1 MKRTKQ
7 KTGGRTSSTSSFGG
21 FGAAKG
27 KEPTWAD
34 AVTDKPDD
42 AFVPHSMTKHFES
55 GTLISHIVFGKG
67 LVLSVDGAK
76 IEVLFQ
82 DGKKKLAHSLS

>member
-7 KTGGRTSSTSSFGG
+7 KTSGRSGSTSSFGG
-21 FGAAKG
+21 FGSAKE

-34 AVTDKPDD
+34 AMTDKPED
-42 AFVPHSMTKHFES
+42 AFVPHSMTTHFES
-55 GTLISHIVFGKG
+55 GALISHTVFGKG

-82 DGKKKLAHSLS
+82 DGKKKLAHALT